1 MLELKHLKK
10 YYYVGDSVTK
20 ALDDVSVS
28 FRKQEFVAI
37 LGPSGS
43 GKTTMLNNIGGLD
56 IYDSGDLI
64 IKGKSTKEFKESDWD
79 AYRNNS
85 VGFIFQSY
93 NIIGHL
99 SILDNVEMGMTLSGV
114 PNEEKKKKA
123 IYALERVGLGP
134 HINKKPNQ
142 LSGGQMQRVAI
153 ARAIAN
159 DPEILLCD
167 EPTGALDTETSDQIM
182 QLIKELSKERLVI
195 MVTHNPDL
203 AKQYADRIINFADG
217 KIQDDSNPYTEDES
231 NDEFELKKT
240 KMTFWTALKLSF
252 TNLRT
257 KKARTA
263 LTAFASSIGIISI
276 AIVLA
281 LSSGF
286 QKQIDKTQS
295 NTLAQFPVTIS
306 QTASQTSGSASTT
319 KEKKDPNN
327 KKFTAELSQAE
338 KSTHTNKITKNYINY
353 VKKMD
358 SNLSKNIGYTYST
371 GMNLLSKSNGKV
383 KSVQFS
389 NASSNA
395 ASSSMS
401 MMASSTGVGGSV
413 YPSTDNNGKGFL
425 SKHYKVLA
433 GSMPTNENDVV
444 LIVNSDN
451 STNVNALKN
460 IGMSVKSGEKIDYSK
475 IVGKTFKVVSNN
487 TYYQKNSAGT
497 YSPNT
502 DMSSMYNNS
511 SNKTIK
517 ISGIL
522 KVKSKSSENILSS
535 GIAYSDKLTQDII
548 QMNKNSDIVK
558 AQKASDT
565 NVLTG
570 GAIDGTTSKS
580 TLVSYLGGS
589 TTPSSILIYPNTFDN
604 KDKVLKYLDKYN
616 KGKSK
621 ANKVIYT
628 DLAGQ
633 VSNLTGGLM
642 SAITYVLVAF
652 AGISLVT
659 SMIMIAIITY
669 TSVLER
675 TKEIGILKAL
685 GARKKDI
692 TRVFD
697 AETTILGVSSG
708 LLGVIIAWLATFPIN
723 IILKSMTD
731 LSNVA
736 QLNPWHAVHHQYS
749 LDCSRWSH
757 SSSYG
762 CEERCRYCFKIRIVN
777 QFKKLMLLNFS
788 TCISFFR

>member
-1 MLELKHLKK
+1 
-10 YYYVGDSVTK
+10 
-20 ALDDVSVS
+20 
-28 FRKQEFVAI
+28 
-37 LGPSGS
+37 
-43 GKTTMLNNIGGLD
+43 MLNGIGGLD
-56 IYDSGDLI
+56 IYDSGDLV
-64 IKGKSTKEFKESDWD
+64 IKGKSTKDFTEADWD

-114 PNEEKKKKA
+114 GNDEKKQKA
-123 IYALERVGLGP
+123 IAALERVGLGP
-134 HINKKPNQ
+134 HIHKRPNQ

-167 EPTGALDTETSDQIM
+167 EPTGALDTETSEEIM
-182 QLIKELSKERLVI
+182 KLIKELSEERLVI
-195 MVTHNPDL
+195 MVTHNPTL
-203 AKQYADRIINFADG
+203 AKEYADRIINFADG
-217 KIQDDSNPYTEDES
+217 KIQNDSNPFTEDETE
-231 NDEFELKKT
+231 DHFELKKT

-252 TNLRT
+252 TNLKT

-306 QTASQTSGSASTT
+306 QTVTKQSAQAT
-319 KEKKDPNN
+319 KEKKVS
-327 KKFTAELSQAE
+327 KSKQVTAKLSEQE
-338 KSTHTNKITKNYINY
+338 KATHTNKITSNYQKYIKN
-353 VKKMD
+353 MD
-358 SNLSKNIGYTYST
+358 PDLAKNVTYTYTT
-371 GMNLLSKSNGKV
+371 GMNLLSKENGKV
-383 KSVQFS
+383 KTAQFS
-389 NASSNA
+389 NADTSSSN
-395 ASSSMS
+395 SMS
-401 MMASSTGVGGSV
+401 GMQAAMASSTGVGVSV
-413 YPSTDNNGKGFL
+413 YPSSNDGGTSFL
-425 SKHYKVLA
+425 KKHYSVLS
-433 GSMPTNENDVV
+433 GSMPKNENDIV
-444 LIVNSDN
+444 LIVDRDN
-451 STNVNALKN
+451 STNINALKN
-460 IGMSVKSGEKIDYSK
+460 IGINVKNNQKLDFNK
-475 IVGKTFKVVSNN
+475 IVGTQLKIVNN
-487 TYYQKNSAGT
+487 NDYYKSTGSGT
-497 YSPNT
+497 YAPNT
-502 DMSSMYNNS
+502 NLSELYNN
-511 SNKTIK
+511 NNNRTVK

-522 KVKSKSSENILSS
+522 RVKSKSSENILSS
-535 GIAYSDKLTQDII
+535 GIAYSDKLTQDVI
-548 QMNKNSDIVK
+548 QDNKNSDIVK
-558 AQKASDT
+558 AQKDSET
-565 NVLTG
+565 NVLTN
-570 GAIDGTTSKS
+570 ASVDKTTKDS
-580 TLVSYLGGS
+580 LVSYLGGS
-589 TTPSSILIYPNTFDN
+589 TKPASILIYPNTFKN
-604 KDKVLKYLDKYN
+604 KDKVLSYLDKYN
-616 KGKSK
+616 KGKSSSD
-621 ANKVIYT
+621 KVIYT

-642 SAITYVLVAF
+642 DAITYVLVAF

-723 IILKSMTD
+723 MLLKSMTD

-736 QLNPWHAVHHQYS
+736 QLNPVHAIILIIISTVLTVLGGHIPA
-749 LDCSRWSH
+749 RMAA
-757 SSSYG
+757 
-762 CEERCRYCFKIRIVN
+762 
-777 QFKKLMLLNFS
+777 KKDAATALRS
-788 TCISFFR
+788 E